1 MTLHNDKGERVI
13 GFDNA
18 HKIPGKGEY
27 TTYDHKH
34 HVRRGSR
41 IKEYHYGTA
50 GKLMEDF
57 WQEVNDFFGR
67 TAMKTLVIG
76 IASYEQIKARTIAI
90 AHGEYKPKKD
100 EPKVWFRSIELL
112 AQVLS
117 TENKVLLEII
127 KTQHP
132 QSITELATL
141 AGREVSNTSRTLK
154 NMKKYGLV
162 DFVKG
167 GSQDDEASSPL

>member
-1 MTLHNDKGERVI
+1 
-13 GFDNA
+13 
-18 HKIPGKGEY
+18 
-27 TTYDHKH
+27 
-34 HVRRGSR
+34 
-41 IKEYHYGTA
+41 
-50 GKLMEDF
+50 
-57 WQEVNDFFGR
+57 
-67 TAMKTLVIG
+67 MKTLVIG

-167 GSQDDEASSPL
+167 DHRTMKPVLPYKNLKIEHDIILEPTENCKAQGGAR

>member
-1 MTLHNDKGERVI
+1 
-13 GFDNA
+13 
-18 HKIPGKGEY
+18 
-27 TTYDHKH
+27 
-34 HVRRGSR
+34 
-41 IKEYHYGTA
+41 
-50 GKLMEDF
+50 
-57 WQEVNDFFGR
+57 
-67 TAMKTLVIG
+67 MKTLVIG
-76 IASYEQIKARTIAI
+76 IALYEQIKARTIAI

-167 GSQDDEASSPL
+167 DHRTMKPILPYKSLKIEHDIILEPTENRKAQGEAR